1 MGRFFVLRRNPAGY
15 TSLPSLAFAI
25 GFCVYLSAALVRH
38 AWLQSSAWDLG
49 IFDQAVDLIGR
60 GWPADSS
67 LLGFHILGDHGAVVL
82 YPLGWLSRLI
92 PSPFLLLVLQSA
104 ALAGAV
110 FPLAELGRLR
120 GLKQAATVS
129 SMAVLLLYPVV
140 FNTAIFDF
148 HPEVLAFPLVMQSIL
163 LLERRAFGDDVRVA
177 LLLLLVLTCKVSLA
191 FLVLGFAIAV
201 FVRRR
206 WLLGSVLA
214 LQASLWFGCI
224 GGLVMPAFGGP
235 RASLWRQA
243 SKFGLPGGSDLGVAG
258 SAGAGGILATMVRQL
273 VSTVNLEYLVLL
285 LVPVLYVLLHQRR
298 LAFLER
304 LLPAAP
310 LVLMNLAAAISPM
323 KDLVHH
329 YSLMLVPFVAGGVQ
343 ATLAPGASGVNA
355 YPQWFRDRAPTLVLI
370 WAALAFVVFSRLT
383 FFFGPFQE
391 RLDALAAV
399 KAVAPLVA
407 GDSRLLTN
415 NHLAPHFSHRRSI
428 ELAGSSAVPL
438 DLGRFDQVL
447 LDERRPGWNANTELV
462 REIRARLAAS
472 VQWKLRFDRDGVWL
486 FERRPSD
493 SDRVTGF
500 RQQ

>member
-1 MGRFFVLRRNPAGY
+1 MLRQGGAGCAA
-15 TSLPSLAFAI
+15 LPLLAFAI

-110 FPLAELGRLR
+110 FPLVELARLR
-120 GLKQAATVS
+120 GLKQASTVS

-148 HPEVLAFPLVMQSIL
+148 HPEVLAFPLVMQCIL
-163 LLERRAFGDDVRVA
+163 LLERRATGDDARVA

-191 FLVLGFAIAV
+191 FLVLGVAIAV

-206 WLLGSVLA
+206 WVLGSVLA
-214 LQASLWFGCI
+214 LQALLWFTCI
-224 GGLVMPAFGGP
+224 GGWLMPAFGGP

-243 SKFGLPGGSDLGVAG
+243 SKFGLPGVAG
-258 SAGAGGILATMVRQL
+258 SAAADDVLATMVRQL
-273 VSTVNLEYLVLL
+273 FSMANLEYLVLL

-298 LAFLER
+298 LVFLER

-329 YSLMLVPFVAGGVQ
+329 YSLMLVPFLAGGVQ
-343 ATLAPGASGVNA
+343 ATLAPGVSGLSA
-355 YPQWFRDRAPTLVLI
+355 YPQWFRDRAPTLVLV

-391 RLDALAAV
+391 RWDALAAV
-399 KAVAPLVA
+399 KEVAPMVA
-407 GDSRLLTN
+407 ADSRLLTN
-415 NHLAPHFSHRRSI
+415 NHLAPHFSHRRWI
-428 ELAGSSAVPL
+428 ELAGSSAAPL

-447 LDERRPGWNANTELV
+447 LDERHPGWNASLELV
-462 REIRARLAAS
+462 REIRARLAS
-472 VQWKLRFDRDGVWL
+472 STQWRLRFDRDGIWL
-486 FERRPSD
+486 FERRPPKSD
-493 SDRVTGF
+493 SISPS
-500 RQQ
+500 RQQWRGD